1 MQYRIKVV
9 LVHSQTLKKNQTKGH
24 DLTTSDNLPT
34 IKNSSQRLQKCTI
47 YLLSLYF
54 INYMQINGKL
64 LVTHKPQGLRKWRK
78 TIRVLHW
85 THYQFRKVSQSV
97 LGFSFLLPLIQMS
110 TSQNVII
117 YLTKYSHRNH
127 LSIVPTY

>member
-9 LVHSQTLKKNQTKGH
+9 LVHSQTLKKNQAKGH

-64 LVTHKPQGLRKWRK
+64 LVTHKPQGLRK
-78 TIRVLHW
+78 
-85 THYQFRKVSQSV
+85 
-97 LGFSFLLPLIQMS
+97 
-110 TSQNVII
+110 
-117 YLTKYSHRNH
+117 
-127 LSIVPTY
+127 